1 MSLQPVVVA
10 YPCGPPKMPM
20 EIHPAFMEAHGSCR
34 WSEDEEGNWWTE
46 CGEGFFFEAGGPIE
60 NRAQWCLYCGHKIEP
75 VEFVEPN
82 TEAACDEGVKR

>member
-34 WSEDEEGNWWTE
+34 WSEDEEGT
-46 CGEGFFFEAGGPIE
+46 
-60 NRAQWCLYCGHKIEP
+60 WCLYCGHKIEP
-75 VEFVEPN
+75 VGFVEPN
-82 TEAACDEGVKR
+82 SQVEARDQ